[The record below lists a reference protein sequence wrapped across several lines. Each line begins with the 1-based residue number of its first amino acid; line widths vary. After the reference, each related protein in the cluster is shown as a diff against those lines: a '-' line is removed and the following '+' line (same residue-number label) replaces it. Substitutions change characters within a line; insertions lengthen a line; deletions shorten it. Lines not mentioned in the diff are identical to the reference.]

1 MRMRHGCDG
10 GCRHFPYHSD
20 MTRATTNARTRL
32 FAPLVHL
39 AAVFLLLEE
48 WCWDVGARLGA
59 RLARWPLL
67 AAMEDRVRVLPP
79 WGALC
84 LFVLPG
90 LLLLPVKL
98 LAVVAIAHGH
108 AVSGIATIVI
118 AKLGG
123 AAVVARLY
131 ALTLPTLLAVG
142 WFARCH
148 GWFMRLKN
156 QWVGRLRAS
165 QAFLQA
171 GELLRHMRRTLRQW
185 RYRTARLVRGK
196 RAGVPFGSRHASR
209 MSRVLRRFVVLW
221 RARRR

>member
-1 MRMRHGCDG
+1 MHIRHGCG
-10 GCRHFPYHSD
+10 GNRAYFPYHSA
-20 MTRATTNARTRL
+20 MTRAMTNARTRL

-39 AAVFLLLEE
+39 AALILLLEE
-48 WCWDVGARLGA
+48 WCWDIGARLGA

-67 AAMEDRVRVLPP
+67 AAVEARVRRLPP
-79 WGALC
+79 YGALC

-98 LAVVAIAHGH
+98 LALLAIAHGH
-108 AVSGIATIVI
+108 AFSGIATIVV

-156 QWVGRLRAS
+156 HWIGRLRAS
-165 QAFLQA
+165 HAFLQA
-171 GELLRHMRRTLRQW
+171 GHVLRAMRRALRQW
-185 RYRTARLVRGK
+185 RYRTARLMRGR
-196 RAGVPFGSRHASR
+196 RAWVPFGSRHASR
-209 MSRVLRRFVVLW
+209 MSRVLRRFNFQW

>member
-1 MRMRHGCDG
+1 
-10 GCRHFPYHSD
+10 
-20 MTRATTNARTRL
+20 MTRAPTTVRTRL

-39 AAVFLLLEE
+39 AALLLLLEE

-59 RLARWPLL
+59 GLARWPLL
-67 AAMEDRVRVLPP
+67 AALLAAVEARVRLLPP
-79 WGALC
+79 YAALC
-84 LFVLPG
+84 LFALPG

-98 LAVVAIAHGH
+98 LALVAIAHGH

-148 GWFMRLKN
+148 GWFMALKEH
-156 QWVGRLRAS
+156 WIGRLRAS
-165 QAFLQA
+165 HAFLEA
-171 GELLRHMRRTLRQW
+171 GRLLRAMRRTIRRS
-185 RYRTARLVRGK
+185 RYRLA
-196 RAGVPFGSRHASR
+196 SRHDSR
-209 MSRVLRRFVVLW
+209 IARVLRRFVAQW

>member
-1 MRMRHGCDG
+1 
-10 GCRHFPYHSD
+10 
-20 MTRATTNARTRL
+20 MTRAPTTVRTRL

-39 AAVFLLLEE
+39 AALLLLLEE

-59 RLARWPLL
+59 GLARWPLL
-67 AAMEDRVRVLPP
+67 AAVEARVRLLPP
-79 WGALC
+79 YAALC
-84 LFVLPG
+84 LFALPG

-148 GWFMRLKN
+148 CWFMALKEH
-156 QWVGRLRAS
+156 WIGRLRAS
-165 QAFLQA
+165 HAFREAGRVLQA
-171 GELLRHMRRTLRQW
+171 MRQAVRLVLRHHALRR
-185 RYRTARLVRGK
+185 
-196 RAGVPFGSRHASR
+196 SRHRLASR
-209 MSRVLRRFVVLW
+209 HDSRIARVLRRFVAQW

>member
-1 MRMRHGCDG
+1 
-10 GCRHFPYHSD
+10 
-20 MTRATTNARTRL
+20 MTRAMTNTRTRL

-39 AAVFLLLEE
+39 AALLLLLEE

-59 RLARWPLL
+59 GLARWPLL
-67 AAMEDRVRVLPP
+67 AAVEARVRVLPP

-108 AVSGIATIVI
+108 AVSGIATIVV

-148 GWFMRLKN
+148 GWFMALKDH
-156 QWVGRLRAS
+156 WIGRLRAS
-165 QAFLQA
+165 HAWLEA
-171 GELLRHMRRTLRQW
+171 GRLARAMRRGLRRW
-185 RYRTARLVRGK
+185 RCRRAARAKGRH
-196 RAGVPFGSRHASR
+196 GSRAA
-209 MSRVLRRFVVLW
+209 RVLRRFVVQW

>member
-1 MRMRHGCDG
+1 MHMRHGCG
-10 GCRHFPYHSD
+10 GHAALFPYHSG
-20 MTRATTNARTRL
+20 MTRAMTNARTRL
-32 FAPLVHL
+32 LAPLVHL
-39 AAVFLLLEE
+39 AALLLLLEE

-59 RLARWPLL
+59 GLADWPLL
-67 AAMEDRVRVLPP
+67 AAAETRVRLLPP

-108 AVSGIATIVI
+108 AISGIATIVA
-118 AKLGG
+118 AKLGS
-123 AAVVARLY
+123 AVVVARLY

-148 GWFMRLKN
+148 GWFMTLKN
-156 QWVGRLRAS
+156 HWVGRLRAS
-165 QAFLQA
+165 HVYLQA
-171 GELLRHMRRTLRQW
+171 GRLLRAMRRALRRW
-185 RYRTARLVRGK
+185 RYRRAAHARANAR
-196 RAGVPFGSRHASR
+196 SRHATRHHSR
-209 MSRVLRRFVVLW
+209 VRRVLRRFVVQW

>member
-1 MRMRHGCDG
+1 MCAFSRIIR
-10 GCRHFPYHSD
+10 P
-20 MTRATTNARTRL
+20 MTRTVTNTRTRL

-39 AAVFLLLEE
+39 AALLLLLEE
-48 WCWDVGARLGA
+48 WCWDAGARIGA
-59 RLARWPLL
+59 GLARWPLL
-67 AAMEDRVRVLPP
+67 AAVEARVRVLPP

-108 AVSGIATIVI
+108 AVSGIATIVV

-148 GWFMRLKN
+148 GWFMALKDR
-156 QWVGRLRAS
+156 WIGRLRAS
-165 QAFLQA
+165 HAYMEA
-171 GELLRHMRRTLRQW
+171 GRLLRAMQRALRRWRQQ
-185 RYRTARLVRGK
+185 
-196 RAGVPFGSRHASR
+196 RAALAKGRRSSRRSSR
-209 MSRVLRRFVVLW
+209 AMRVLRRFVVQW

>member
-1 MRMRHGCDG
+1 M
-10 GCRHFPYHSD
+10 
-20 MTRATTNARTRL
+20 TNARTRL

-39 AAVFLLLEE
+39 AALLLLLEE

-59 RLARWPLL
+59 GLAGWPLL
-67 AAMEDRVRVLPP
+67 ASVEARVRMLPP

-90 LLLLPVKL
+90 VLLLPVKL
-98 LAVVAIAHGH
+98 LALMAIAHGH
-108 AVSGIATIVI
+108 AVSGVVTIVV

-148 GWFMRLKN
+148 GWFMQLKN
-156 QWVGRLRAS
+156 HWVGRLRAS
-165 QAFLQA
+165 HGFIQAVRV
-171 GELLRHMRRTLRQW
+171 LRAMQRALRRW
-185 RYRTARLVRGK
+185 RYRRAARARQ
-196 RAGVPFGSRHASR
+196 ASRHDSR
-209 MSRVLRRFVVLW
+209 LKRVLRRFVVQW

>member
-1 MRMRHGCDG
+1 MHTRHGYG
-10 GCRHFPYHSD
+10 GSRAYFPYHSA
-20 MTRATTNARTRL
+20 MTRAMTNARTRL

-39 AAVFLLLEE
+39 AALILLLEE
-48 WCWDVGARLGA
+48 WCWDIGAGLGA

-67 AAMEDRVRVLPP
+67 AAVEARVRRLPP
-79 WGALC
+79 YGALC

-98 LAVVAIAHGH
+98 LALLAIAHGH
-108 AVSGIATIVI
+108 AFSGIATIVV

-131 ALTLPTLLAVG
+131 TLTLPTLLAVA

-148 GWFMRLKN
+148 DWFMRLKN
-156 QWVGRLRAS
+156 HWVGRLRAS
-165 QAFLQA
+165 YAFLQA
-171 GELLRHMRRTLRQW
+171 ERLLQRTRRTVRQW
-185 RYRTARLVRGK
+185 RHRLARRVRG
-196 RAGVPFGSRHASR
+196 RQAAVPFGSRRASR
-209 MSRVLRRFVVLW
+209 VSRVLRRFVVLW

>member
-1 MRMRHGCDG
+1 MRYGCDG
-10 GCRHFPYHSD
+10 RRRHFPYDSG
-20 MTRATTNARTRL
+20 MTRAMTNARTRL

-39 AAVFLLLEE
+39 AALLLLLEE
-48 WCWDVGARLGA
+48 WCWDIGARLGA
-59 RLARWPLL
+59 GLADWPLL
-67 AAMEDRVRVLPP
+67 AAAEARVRMLPP
-79 WGALC
+79 YGALC

-108 AVSGIATIVI
+108 AVSGIVTIIV

-123 AAVVARLY
+123 AAVVARIY

-156 QWVGRLRAS
+156 HWVGRLRAS

-171 GELLRHMRRTLRQW
+171 GRLLRTMQRRLRQW
-185 RYRTARLVRGK
+185 RYR
-196 RAGVPFGSRHASR
+196 RATRAKDRHASR
-209 MSRVLRRFVVLW
+209 RESRIRRVLRRFVVQW

>member
-1 MRMRHGCDG
+1 MHMRHGCDG
-10 GCRHFPYHSD
+10 RRRHFPYHSD
-20 MTRATTNARTRL
+20 MTRAMTNARARL

-48 WCWDVGARLGA
+48 WCWDVGGRLGA

-67 AAMEDRVRVLPP
+67 AAVEARVRLLPP

-156 QWVGRLRAS
+156 HWIGRLRAS
-165 QAFLQA
+165 HAFLQA
-171 GELLRHMRRTLRQW
+171 GQLLRAMRRALRQW
-185 RYRTARLVRGK
+185 RYRTARLMRGR

-209 MSRVLRRFVVLW
+209 MSRVLRRFIVQW

>member
-1 MRMRHGCDG
+1 MFSFSRIIR
-10 GCRHFPYHSD
+10 P
-20 MTRATTNARTRL
+20 MTRAMTNARTRL

-39 AAVFLLLEE
+39 AALLLLLEE
-48 WCWDVGARLGA
+48 WCWDLGARLGA
-59 RLARWPLL
+59 GLARWPLL
-67 AAMEDRVRVLPP
+67 AAVEARVRVLPP
-79 WGALC
+79 YGALC

-123 AAVVARLY
+123 AAVVARIY
-131 ALTLPTLLAVG
+131 ALTLPSLLAVG

-148 GWFMRLKN
+148 GWFMTLKN
-156 QWVGRLRAS
+156 HWVGRLRAS
-165 QAFLQA
+165 QAFLRAGQLLQA
-171 GELLRHMRRTLRQW
+171 MRRGLRRW
-185 RYRTARLVRGK
+185 RYRRAARAKG
-196 RAGVPFGSRHASR
+196 RHASR
-209 MSRVLRRFVVLW
+209 VFRVLRRFVVLW